1 MIKKKIEK
9 LVEQKKKETDIVYFD
24 KYASL
29 FHDAYRFLATKKALL
44 YGGTALNELLPTAL
58 KIYDPYTL
66 PDIDVLSPDAERLAK
81 QMVHFYKKKKH
92 QAVSFTE
99 ALHPGTYKV
108 YADGVQIA
116 DITQCSQKTYDSL
129 LSHCVRSKQWK
140 IKIVPPQ
147 YIRMTLHKIL
157 SQPNDAHRWENV
169 FERLKRYYKTFP
181 ITDAATTCKQQQNTN
196 TPQSLVVEDELYKLL
211 PPETVFFGKREVEQ
225 MMDTEIPLFY
235 TPIHALTTHDLAAT
249 AKMLKQE
256 LPQLTFSRVFP
267 PDDFVPQHMVF
278 FYQGRPIATLYHL
291 SSCVAFN
298 TYKNKRVASINAVI
312 DLLLSMSMSDYPHWK
327 SNKKIFACLANKLSK
342 IQQQNNSNSNKKLL
356 KQIVMSCYGPT
367 IGLITMRRE
376 RAKRLRRKKKN
387 TENVY

>member
-1 MIKKKIEK
+1 MKKRIEK

-44 YGGTALNELLPTAL
+44 YGGTALNELLPTSL
-58 KIYDPYTL
+58 KIYNPYTL
-66 PDIDVLSPDAERLAK
+66 PDIDVLSPNAEKLATE
-81 QMVHFYKKKKH
+81 MVGFYKKKKH

-99 ALHPGTYKV
+99 ALHPGTFKV

-116 DITQCSQKTYDSL
+116 DITQCSPETYDKL
-129 LSHCVRSKQWK
+129 LQDCVRSKQWK

-181 ITDAATTCKQQQNTN
+181 ISAVCKKQKPTTINF
-196 TPQSLVVEDELYKLL
+196 QSLAVEDELYKLL

-225 MMDTEIPLFY
+225 MVNKETPLLH
-235 TPIHALTTHDLAAT
+235 TPIHALTNQDLVAT
-249 AKMLKQE
+249 AKMLREEIPK
-256 LPQLTFSRVFP
+256 LTFSKIFR
-267 PDDFVPQHMVF
+267 PDDFVPEHIVLFIEGQPV
-278 FYQGRPIATLYHL
+278 ATLYHP

-298 TYKNKRVASINAVI
+298 EYKNKRIASINAVI
-312 DLLLSMSMSDYPHWK
+312 DYLLSMSMSHNPHFK
-327 SNKKIFACLANKLSK
+327 KNKHLLECLANDLSK
-342 IQQQNNSNSNKKLL
+342 VQQTSNSKKKVL
-356 KQIVMSCYGPT
+356 KQIVMSCYGPS

-376 RAKRLRRKKKN
+376 RAKRLRRKKTN
-387 TENVY
+387 SENVY